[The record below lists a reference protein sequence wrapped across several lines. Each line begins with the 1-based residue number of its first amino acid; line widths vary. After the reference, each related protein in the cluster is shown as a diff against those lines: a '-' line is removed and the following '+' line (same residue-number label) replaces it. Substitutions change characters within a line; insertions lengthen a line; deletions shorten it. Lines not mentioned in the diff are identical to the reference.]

1 MGSDGELQTGATQ
14 ERGIHMQLDQ
24 IASAGLGRNEP
35 QQIQQAPM
43 GLPKENPGLFFL
55 PTDKSLGRRQTM
67 CIYRQ
72 TTITIFFF
80 LLLLLL
86 VLFPLSCVFF
96 TYVFFRATILFVF
109 GLLNVTEIGI

>member
-1 MGSDGELQTGATQ
+1 MKSMGSDGELQTGATQ
-14 ERGIHMQLDQ
+14 ERGIHMQDDQ

-72 TTITIFFF
+72 TTITIFFLIVTF
-80 LLLLLL
+80 ISTAST
-86 VLFPLSCVFF
+86 FMCFF
-96 TYVFFRATILFVF
+96 TYVFFV
-109 GLLNVTEIGI
+109 LLYYSFLVL

>member
-14 ERGIHMQLDQ
+14 ERGIHMQDDQ

-72 TTITIFFF
+72 TTITIFF

-86 VLFPLSCVFF
+86 VLLPLSCVFLLM
-96 TYVFFRATILFVF
+96 FFRATILFVF
-109 GLLNVTEIGI
+109 GLVNVTEIGI